1 MRYRHTKGMPSVG
14 YLGYRGDV
22 TAVPEDPVTTV
33 KVPRSLRVRIARDA
47 SVSGQTAAGFLATV
61 VDRWEREQRL
71 AAVRRVYAGR
81 DEAYSDETQAWDA
94 ASGDGLDD

>member
-1 MRYRHTKGMPSVG
+1 M
-14 YLGYRGDV
+14 
-22 TAVPEDPVTTV
+22 TAAPDDPVTTV

-47 SVSGQTAAGFLATV
+47 NANGQTAAGFLATV

-71 AAVRRVYAGR
+71 GAVRRAYAGR
-81 DEAYSDETQAWDA
+81 DQAYRDESDAWDA